1 MKKFSALENAF
12 YDTDVNIEIPNDAI
26 DISEDLWRSMLNGQ
40 AEGKVITS
48 SKNGEPLLID
58 RILSDDDKEAIQ
70 MKGVESNIALKKS
83 LLYEATQYRDIF
95 QDAVDEGIATDEEK
109 AALSVWK
116 KYRVTLS
123 RIDANTADVIDWPE
137 IPAKT
142 N

>member
-12 YDTDVNIEIPNDAI
+12 YDTDINTKIPNDAI

-48 SKNGEPLLID
+48 TKKGEPLLIE

-70 MKGVESNIALKKS
+70 MKAVESNIALKKS
-83 LLYEATQYRDIF
+83 LLDEATQYRDIL
-95 QDAVDEGIATDEEK
+95 QDAADEGIATDEEK
-109 AALSVWK
+109 VALSVWK

-137 IPAKT
+137 IPANT